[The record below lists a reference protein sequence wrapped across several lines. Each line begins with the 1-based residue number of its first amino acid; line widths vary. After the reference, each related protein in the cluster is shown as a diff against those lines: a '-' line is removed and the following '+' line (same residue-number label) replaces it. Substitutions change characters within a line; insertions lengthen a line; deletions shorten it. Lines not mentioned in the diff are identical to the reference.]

1 MRCLALIALL
11 SLAGAVG
18 AADPYPSKP
27 VRIIVGTSPGG
38 SPDTFARFVAAKM
51 SESWGAVVVENR
63 IGAGGNLAAE
73 LVSKAAPDGY
83 TAYVCDSSVWAINPY
98 LYSKLLYNPLG
109 DFAGVTTI
117 ATLPMFLTVHPS
129 VPVHTYAE
137 FIAYAK
143 KNPGR
148 LSYASAGNGSI
159 HHITTELFKSLTG
172 IDMLHVPFKGMGPG
186 AQALISGDVPV
197 AFTSYTAIA
206 AFAKAG
212 KLRILASSAGKRTPA
227 LPDIP
232 TVAELG
238 VPGFDM
244 ASQLGALVPAAT
256 PRDIVAKLHAAMAA
270 AVNAPDVNA
279 KMAAFGVG
287 VGTSTPQEFDAL
299 MRAENAKYAKLVA
312 LSGAKMD

>member
-1 MRCLALIALL
+1 MRYLYLILGLAL
-11 SLAGAVG
+11 AGSAG

-38 SPDTFARFVAAKM
+38 SPDTFARFIAQKM
-51 SESWGAVVVENR
+51 SESWGSVVVENR

-73 LVSKAAPDGY
+73 MVAKAPADGY
-83 TAYVCDSSVWAINPY
+83 TAYVCDSSIWAINPY
-98 LYSKLLYNPLG
+98 LFRKLLYNPIG

-129 VPVHTYAE
+129 LPVSSYAQ
-137 FIAYAK
+137 FIAYAQ

-172 IDMLHVPFKGMGPG
+172 VDMVHVPYKGMGPG
-186 AQALISGDVPV
+186 AQALIAGDVQV
-197 AFTSYTAIA
+197 AFTSYTAIS

-238 VPGFDM
+238 VTGFDM
-244 ASQLGALVPAAT
+244 ASQLGALVPAGT
-256 PRDIVAKLHAAMAA
+256 PRDVIAKLHGGIVA

-279 KMAAFGVG
+279 RMAGFGVG
-287 VGTSTPQEFDAL
+287 VGTSTPEEFDAL
-299 MRAENAKYAKLVA
+299 MRAEHEKYAKLVP
-312 LSGAKMD
+312 LSGAKLD